1 MTAAVVSVVGT
12 IGFVGLII
20 PHVAKRL
27 VGPRH
32 KQLIPTAALLGALFV
47 LAADLIGR
55 GIAPPIEIPA
65 GLIIGII
72 GAPYFLYLLW
82 RESKISSRFS
92 ASLFYSK

>member
-32 KQLIPTAALLGALFV
+32 KKLIPTAALLGALFV

-82 RESKISSRFS
+82 RESK
-92 ASLFYSK
+92 K

>member
-32 KQLIPTAALLGALFV
+32 KKLIPIAALLGALFV
-47 LAADLIGR
+47 LGADLIGR

-65 GLIIGII
+65 GL
-72 GAPYFLYLLW
+72 
-82 RESKISSRFS
+82 
-92 ASLFYSK
+92 